1 LSPAP
6 GPTVKCAVR
15 HRFDRSRRDAR
26 SGAWHLTKRAP
37 TSDTH
42 DADHRTSW
50 LPLQGGSA
58 YGSDAMEF
66 RILGPIGVDV
76 DEYQE
81 VAAMDPKESP
91 PELHIAAWP
100 SHVLTSLVKRVD
112 VAVYEVLRDYSGGTF
127 TSGFRRSASPRASS
141 TSPSAAE
148 PSTSSA
154 RRSRTSELISSQ
166 VLSSSLRNLPRRE
179 PAAPA

>member
-1 LSPAP
+1 
-6 GPTVKCAVR
+6 
-15 HRFDRSRRDAR
+15 
-26 SGAWHLTKRAP
+26 
-37 TSDTH
+37 
-42 DADHRTSW
+42 
-50 LPLQGGSA
+50 
-58 YGSDAMEF
+58 MEF